1 MIILASKSPRRRE
14 LMKQITPL
22 FDVFDSDID
31 EEKYRSLPPIKACK
45 AISYHKALV
54 AKEKF
59 TDATIISAD
68 TIVVLDNEIIN
79 KPKNKQDAYDILKKL
94 SDKTHEVITAFTIMK
109 GDEEVTDIVISKVIF
124 NELSDELINA
134 YIASGSPL
142 DKAGAYGIQD
152 NEKFPIV
159 KSYEGSYDN
168 IVGFPVKEIKETL
181 ESM

>member
-1 MIILASKSPRRRE
+1 
-14 LMKQITPL
+14 MKQITPL

-31 EEKYRSLPPIKACK
+31 EDEFRSLPPIEACK

-59 TDATIISAD
+59 MDDTIVSAD
-68 TIVVLDNEIIN
+68 TIVVLDKKIIN
-79 KPKNKQDAYDILKKL
+79 KPKNKRDAYYILKKL
-94 SDKTHEVITAFTIMK
+94 SNKTHEVITAFTIMK
-109 GDEEVTDIVISKVIF
+109 GDLDVTDIVISKVVF
-124 NELSDELINA
+124 NKLSDELIND